1 MLSNTSAKLLAVSA
15 SSPKSSDY
23 WKQYRKA
30 YLITI
35 LLIILL
41 VLFVYLGYRTVTEPD
56 DTQWIIGKWLLET
69 SPFTFAVLGI
79 SSAFGFSVLGAAWG
93 IFITGSSIMGAAV
106 RTPRVR
112 TKNLI
117 RYKSPEYILAYPLML
132 IYL

>member
-1 MLSNTSAKLLAVSA
+1 MPTTSGKLLSVAA
-15 SSPKSSDY
+15 SKPNTTSTF
-23 WKQYRKA
+23 RKYQFTIINVVLIVLFLIVLG
-30 YLITI
+30 YLI
-35 LLIILL
+35 
-41 VLFVYLGYRTVTEPD
+41 GRTVTEED
-56 DTQWIIGKWLLET
+56 GEKWFLGQWLLDI

-117 RYKSPEYILAYPLML
+117 R
-132 IYL
+132 

>member
-1 MLSNTSAKLLAVSA
+1 MLTNTSAKLLVVPA
-15 SSPKSSDY
+15 SSTKSGY
-23 WKQYRKA
+23 WKQYLTT
-30 YLITI
+30 Y
-35 LLIILL
+35 ILL
-41 VLFVYLGYRTVTEPD
+41 VILLLLLLFIGYLGYRTVTEPD

-79 SSAFGFSVLGAAWG
+79 SAAFGFSVLGAAWG

-117 RYKSPEYILAYPLML
+117 RYV
-132 IYL
+132 